1 MADSTATPQTIPLP
15 PANFE
20 FLIES
25 ILMQTQMQL
34 GLLHFRDQD
43 DEDSEPNLP
52 LAKHSID
59 MLAML
64 QEKTRGNLSIE
75 EQRLLE
81 NGLTELRFR
90 YVQVADEQKR
100 RAQPAAPPLADKKED
115 DRPLI
120 ITADGGKGSKT
131 E

>member
-1 MADSTATPQTIPLP
+1 MAEPNDFPIP
-15 PANFE
+15 PANFS

-34 GLLHFRDQD
+34 GLFRFGEKEEDQ
-43 DEDSEPNLP
+43 ENEPNLP
-52 LAKHSID
+52 LARHSID

-90 YVQVADEQKR
+90 FVQISDELKRKNEAKPVAADD
-100 RAQPAAPPLADKKED
+100 AP
-115 DRPLI
+115 RI
-120 ITADGGKGSKT
+120 ITADGGKGTKT

>member
-1 MADSTATPQTIPLP
+1 MAESTEPSYEIPLP
-15 PANFE
+15 PADFS

-25 ILMQTQMQL
+25 ILMQTQIQL
-34 GLLHFRDQD
+34 GLLNLGEK
-43 DEDSEPNLP
+43 DEQAPQPNLP
-52 LAKHSID
+52 LARHSID

-64 QEKTRGNLSIE
+64 QEKTRGNLDSA

-90 YVQVADEQKR
+90 YVQVSDEMKKRASPQPSSTPADEGPR
-100 RAQPAAPPLADKKED
+100 
-115 DRPLI
+115 I
-120 ITADGGKGSKT
+120 ITADGGKGTKT

>member
-1 MADSTATPQTIPLP
+1 MADSTEPQDFPIP
-15 PANFE
+15 PASFS

-34 GLLHFRDQD
+34 GLLRLGEEK
-43 DEDSEPNLP
+43 DEAAEPSLP
-52 LAKHSID
+52 LARHSID
-59 MLAML
+59 MLAVL
-64 QEKTRGNLSIE
+64 QEKTRGNLTVE
-75 EQRLLE
+75 EARLLE

-90 YVQVADEQKR
+90 YVQIADEMKR
-100 RAQPAAPPLADKKED
+100 RGQPEAHAESAEKKQE

>member
-1 MADSTATPQTIPLP
+1 MADSNDFPIP
-15 PANFE
+15 PANFS
-20 FLIES
+20 FLVES

-34 GLLHFRDQD
+34 GLFRFGQAED
-43 DEDSEPNLP
+43 DKENEPNLP
-52 LAKHSID
+52 LARHSID

-75 EQRLLE
+75 EQRLIE

-90 YVQVADEQKR
+90 FVQISDE
-100 RAQPAAPPLADKKED
+100 LKKKDEPKID
-115 DRPLI
+115 EGPRI
-120 ITADGGKGSKT
+120 ITADGGKGTKT